1 MVSRVLETLLSGLGG
16 TSVSSCITRTQGKKA
31 RGIEFENLCINSISI
46 TLTNAEGYA
55 VTLYLEVVFYLRH
68 VTACFSG
75 ASNYIIDNRFI
86 SNPGSAA
93 WRRQQPCLITCA
105 LVHSPLSFN
114 LAAKPLRPLD
124 PLSGSIEKLGS

>member
-1 MVSRVLETLLSGLGG
+1 MVSRALETLLSGLGG
-16 TSVSSCITRTQGKKA
+16 TSVSSCITRTQGKKV
-31 RGIEFENLCINSISI
+31 RGIEFENLCINSILI
-46 TLTNAEGYA
+46 TLTNA
-55 VTLYLEVVFYLRH
+55 YLEVVFYLRH

-75 ASNYIIDNRFI
+75 AGNYIIDNRFI

-105 LVHSPLSFN
+105 LVHSLLNFN